1 MWANAPPQAI
11 VMAVGDGQ
19 AVLLRGPYGAI
30 LIDGGPSPSRLKD
43 ELGAQ
48 LPPWQTKLAA
58 VAITAPTLGHVGG
71 FAGFDRPASRLLLPN
86 TQLSGTAWRT
96 AALEA
101 TARGAAIVALTA
113 GSTLAVAGFEIEVLA
128 PEPGAPG
135 DQVGAAYL
143 AMRVKSPDGRTF
155 CDFSDLDLDAQTVA
169 ATRLKGPCTYL
180 LLPAGGRSLLAPDLV
195 RAAITPTTQ
204 LIASRAAAGRLANG
218 FPPNVLRT
226 DQEGTITLP
235 M

>member
-1 MWANAPPQAI
+1 M
-11 VMAVGDGQ
+11 
-19 AVLLRGPYGAI
+19 
-30 LIDGGPSPSRLKD
+30 LIDAGPSPARLRD

-48 LPPWQTKLAA
+48 LPPWETRLAA

-71 FAGFDRPASRLLLPN
+71 FTGFDRPADRLLLPAA
-86 TQLSGTAWRT
+86 QLAGTAWRT

-101 TARGAAIVALTA
+101 TARGAAIVQLTA
-113 GSTLAVAGFEIEVLA
+113 GTSLPVAGFDLHVLA

-143 AMRVKSPDGRTF
+143 ALSVRAPDGRSF
-155 CDFSDLDLDAQTVA
+155 CDFSDLDLDAQVLA
-169 ATRLKGPCTYL
+169 AARLDGPCTYL
-180 LLPAGGRSLLAPDLV
+180 LLPTGGRSQLSPDLS
-195 RAAITPTTQ
+195 RAAVTPTTQ

-226 DQEGTITLP
+226 DQEGTITLS